1 MKHHIKHHT
10 FCLTM
15 RFLSMWAKHRK
26 NYAYNLISK
35 LFAGKTQLMEKPES
49 CLHWN
54 ALAPCNLLWRKCT
67 HAHIGCIGH
76 THILA
81 VATINPASANCEIV
95 FAGIVLSIFR
105 CISSSSTY
113 TIGYDQQLTYSDV
126 FL

>member
-54 ALAPCNLLWRKCT
+54 ALASCNLLWRKCT

-95 FAGIVLSIFR
+95 FAGNCDAFFPANQMLSVKSGVVLPLNAGLRWKF
-105 CISSSSTY
+105 
-113 TIGYDQQLTYSDV
+113 
-126 FL
+126 